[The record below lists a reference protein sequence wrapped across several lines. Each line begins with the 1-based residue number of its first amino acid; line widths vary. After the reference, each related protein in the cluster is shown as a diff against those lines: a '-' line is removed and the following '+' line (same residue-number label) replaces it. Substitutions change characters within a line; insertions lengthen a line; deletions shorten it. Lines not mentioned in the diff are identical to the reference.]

1 MSAVVLLLQQ
11 VLRERA
17 QRSANERKRKREEAV
32 AKRQKVKR

>member
-17 QRSANERKRKREEAV
+17 QRLEREREKAT
-32 AKRQKVKR
+32 ADRQKVKR